1 MSTSRSMARF
11 PAPTILALLAIA
23 GIGGPAG
30 VATAKP
36 GDDETVGTW
45 SFATDRPV
53 KAVVVGGSVAEFPGG
68 FAEQLQGACK
78 NVEIVNLAKARLGAA
93 AIKARFDMQVL
104 QNPNLSKGWGGTG
117 ERWTLVM
124 GGLNSVGN
132 PEQTNLDVLG
142 IYRDA
147 HGAGLKVLGLTL
159 GPWGDESDKRWAG
172 FAGIRR
178 QDNTRKACDF
188 TMGRLT
194 PAQALGKK
202 AAGLSA
208 WQPGDL
214 PDVSVD
220 LYDSELRDRDADPR
234 PEGPLA
240 ARIDSDPDVKATIED
255 LTAEKRAAERA
266 RILAQAREIPRWYLR
281 KDLRAFDHIHPNKDG
296 HRIIATRICAKA
308 PASWGC
314 DCALLAPASKR

>member
-1 MSTSRSMARF
+1 MIRF
-11 PAPTILALLAIA
+11 LATTLTLALIL
-23 GIGGPAG
+23 PATARI
-30 VATAKP
+30 ATAKP
-36 GDDETVGTW
+36 GDGETIGTW

-53 KAVVVGGSVAEFPGG
+53 KAVLVGGSVAEFPGG
-68 FAEQLQGACK
+68 FAEQLQGACGK
-78 NVEIVNLAKARLGAA
+78 VEIVNIAKARLGAA
-93 AIKARFDMQVL
+93 AIKNRFDLQVL
-104 QNPNLSKGWGGTG
+104 QNPNLANGWGGAG

-142 IYRDA
+142 IYRAA
-147 HGAGLKVLGLTL
+147 HGAGLKVVGLTL

-178 QDNTRKACDF
+178 QNNTRKACEF
-188 TMGRLT
+188 VMGRLS
-194 PAQALGKK
+194 PAEALGKK
-202 AAGLSA
+202 AAGQGA

-220 LYDSELRDRDADPR
+220 LYDSDLRDRAAEPR

-240 ARIDSDPDVKATIED
+240 ARIDGDPDVRTTMED
-255 LTAEKRAAERA
+255 VPADRRAAERA
-266 RILAQAREIPRWYLR
+266 RVLAQACQIPRWYLR
-281 KDLRAFDHIHPNKDG
+281 KDLRSFDHIHPNKDG
-296 HRIIATRICAKA
+296 HRIIAARICAKA

-314 DCALLAPASKR
+314 DCALLAPTARR